1 MINAPRG
8 GWQAICIPQGIPE
21 TLFPLVTAFYREHV
35 LNIGQLFQL
44 KGGKKYKKKNVEWL
58 SNELHSLLYNLVNI
72 A

>member
-1 MINAPRG
+1 MYTPGDSGDIVSPCYSFLG
-8 GWQAICIPQGIPE
+8 
-21 TLFPLVTAFYREHV
+21 EHV